1 MDIVKR
7 FNAKAA
13 FLNGK
18 LFETIYMQQ
27 PEEYIVPVKKKI
39 MYASWKRKSTVWNR
53 RQKFGTI
60 SWTRY

>member
-39 MYASWKRKSTVWNR
+39 MYAS
-53 RQKFGTI
+53 
-60 SWTRY
+60 